1 MVLRLSAVVMIKDPN
16 SEKEEVLIIRDDMI
30 SSTSHSS
37 SQ

>member
-16 SEKEEVLIIRDDMI
+16 SEKEEVLIRDDMI